1 MSSTLSTTA
10 NNTSS
15 TFAAAIANGTTSIAN
30 GAVHEIELRFPS
42 SIYYAD
48 PYAAIRSVLGNDIEI
63 LDYKESNIILPD
75 SNILVNVKYSAID
88 FDLFKLW
95 KIEDTKITSQQSQK
109 VVATQLRDTIT
120 GELLNST
127 ANGASSTI
135 TTANTTSAS
144 SITAANDD
152 SKIVII
158 SNYSPKYKLVFIKY
172 LDRVNLNS
180 NQNIRYYG
188 FVPQSKSDVLHSYCS
203 IVDNQYLSYHG
214 SKLKLPN
221 SILVSNNITDKSKL
235 NIQNETRSIQKLF
248 TTGIETNNFTNLN
261 FDLSVIFN
269 IAAATTATIANGT
282 TTSIANGAASTI
294 LSNCEEIDL
303 NNSIL
308 SVSSGF
314 VNLAGKSADEIKKAF
329 VGQRGII
336 ILSKFRDNISTILYL
351 NSTANNIYITENI
364 IDNLLL
370 IMNYDRYNLNLW
382 SSQ

>member
-1 MSSTLSTTA
+1 MSSTSSVSTLSTS
-10 NNTSS
+10 TSS
-15 TFAAAIANGTTSIAN
+15 NI
-30 GAVHEIELRFPS
+30 HEIELRFPS

-120 GELLNST
+120 GELLNSNSNNNKNSQNSAIPLT
-127 ANGASSTI
+127 NTST
-135 TTANTTSAS
+135 NFE
-144 SITAANDD
+144 
-152 SKIVII
+152 KLVII
-158 SNYSPKYKLVFIKY
+158 SNYSPKYKLIFIKY

-214 SKLKLPN
+214 SKLKFDEKLLRN
-221 SILVSNNITDKSKL
+221 LNLNTNSKL

-261 FDLSVIFN
+261 FDLSTIFN
-269 IAAATTATIANGT
+269 IAAANGVDLKTIAT
-282 TTSIANGAASTI
+282 ASTVG
-294 LSNCEEIDL
+294 EFEKEIDL
-303 NNSIL
+303 NKEELAI
-308 SVSSGF
+308 SSGF
-314 VNLAGKSADEIKKAF
+314 VNLTGKSADEIKKAF

-336 ILSKFRDNISTILYL
+336 LLSKFRDNISTILYL
-351 NSTANNIYITENI
+351 NSSNNNVYITENI

-370 IMNYDRYNLNLW
+370 VMNYDNYNLNLW

>member
-1 MSSTLSTTA
+1 MSSKSEGPMGATA
-10 NNTSS
+10 PTSSNNTTITSS
-15 TFAAAIANGTTSIAN
+15 N
-30 GAVHEIELRFPS
+30 VHEIELRFPS

-48 PYAAIRSVLGNDIEI
+48 PYAAIRSILGNDIEI

-120 GELLNST
+120 GELLNSI
-127 ANGASSTI
+127 ANDASTN
-135 TTANTTSAS
+135 ARA
-144 SITAANDD
+144 TAANATAND
-152 SKIVII
+152 SISRIPPKIVII

-221 SILVSNNITDKSKL
+221 VGKSEAYLTNNCDSAKL

-269 IAAATTATIANGT
+269 IARATIANGT
-282 TTSIANGAASTI
+282 TSTIANGTTAEI
-294 LSNCEEIDL
+294 EKEIDL
-303 NNSIL
+303 NSSSL

-314 VNLAGKSADEIKKAF
+314 INLAGKSADEIKKAF

-351 NSTANNIYITENI
+351 NSAANNIYITENI

-370 IMNYDRYNLNLW
+370 IMN
-382 SSQ
+382 

>member
-1 MSSTLSTTA
+1 MSSTSSTS
-10 NNTSS
+10 TSS
-15 TFAAAIANGTTSIAN
+15 TSTSTSTSNI
-30 GAVHEIELRFPS
+30 HEIELRFPS

-120 GELLNST
+120 GELLNSDSNNNNKNSQNSAIPLT
-127 ANGASSTI
+127 NTST
-135 TTANTTSAS
+135 NFE
-144 SITAANDD
+144 
-152 SKIVII
+152 KLVII
-158 SNYSPKYKLVFIKY
+158 SNYSPKYKLIFIKY

-214 SKLKLPN
+214 SKLKFDEKLLRNLN
-221 SILVSNNITDKSKL
+221 SIATATSNSKL

-261 FDLSVIFN
+261 FDLSTIFN
-269 IAAATTATIANGT
+269 IAAANGVDLKTFT
-282 TTSIANGAASTI
+282 TTSTTGEFEKEIN
-294 LSNCEEIDL
+294 LNKEEL
-303 NNSIL
+303 A
-308 SVSSGF
+308 VSSGF
-314 VNLAGKSADEIKKAF
+314 VNLTGKSADEIKKAF

-336 ILSKFRDNISTILYL
+336 LLSKFRDNISTILYL
-351 NSTANNIYITENI
+351 NSNLLNNNVYITENI

-370 IMNYDRYNLNLW
+370 VMNYDNYNLNLW